1 MTFPVRQGCTD
12 VVFSLLEVSR
22 HRAGVRDI
30 PLTLRLCPGSR
41 GAPKVKVLLLL
52 LWKASRSPGL
62 SWPGAHP
69 PLSSVSSAMGCPT
82 PPQKRPMLCFQTESL
97 AS

>member
-12 VVFSLLEVSR
+12 VVFFPPRSFP
-22 HRAGVRDI
+22 AQ
-30 PLTLRLCPGSR
+30 SR
-41 GAPKVKVLLLL
+41 GKRHSAHLEAVPRKQRGPKVKVLLFL

-82 PPQKRPMLCFQTESL
+82 PPQKRLMLCFQTESL